1 MILTVS
7 GDTPSLKNSKQI
19 FRGKN
24 GRPFITSSNASK
36 EWRYKA
42 VRELAEQFKG
52 YKVTEYPITLRL
64 IFYRSTLRR
73 FDLDNAAGGVLD
85 ALVEAG
91 VIEDDSF
98 NHIEYLHL
106 KYGGV
111 DKNNPR
117 AEIHLLD

>member
-1 MILTVS
+1 MILTIS

-24 GRPFITSSNASK
+24 RRPFITASNASK
-36 EWRYKA
+36 EWRLIA
-42 VRELAEQFKG
+42 VRELVEQFKG
-52 YKVTEYPITLRL
+52 YKVTEYPINLTI
-64 IFYRSTLRR
+64 IFYRSTMRR
-73 FDLDNAAGGVLD
+73 FDLDNASSGVLD

-98 NHIEYLHL
+98 KHINLLHL

-111 DKNNPR
+111 DKDNPR
-117 AEIHLLD
+117 AEIHIAE